1 VSDLFLDRGQVVVET
16 KGRAMNQNHR
26 AVARTPDLFPGLPI
40 VVLVEPTSASASEI
54 VAGALQDHDRALV
67 LGRTTYGKGSVQT
80 LFPLSGENW
89 LKITTARWY
98 TPVGRSIQ
106 KPYGIDAPPGDELD
120 TPAATADDRKDRPA
134 YRTDG
139 GRTVYGGGGIHPDVV
154 LQPDTL
160 LTVERGY
167 RQKTYEQGAQYFN
180 ARLTYA
186 VEFIRTNPNLQP
198 NFQVTPQMRN
208 AYYETLKRLNVT
220 MDRATFDQAT
230 RLIDTELGVEI
241 TQAKWGEQA
250 TRQRVNAEDPQVAAA
265 ANLLRKASTP
275 QSLFSLA
282 GSQNGEADA
291 DARAASAIRN

>member
-1 VSDLFLDRGQVVVET
+1 
-16 KGRAMNQNHR
+16 
-26 AVARTPDLFPGLPI
+26 
-40 VVLVEPTSASASEI
+40 
-54 VAGALQDHDRALV
+54 
-67 LGRTTYGKGSVQT
+67 
-80 LFPLSGENW
+80 
-89 LKITTARWY
+89 
-98 TPVGRSIQ
+98 
-106 KPYGIDAPPGDELD
+106 
-120 TPAATADDRKDRPA
+120 
-134 YRTDG
+134 
-139 GRTVYGGGGIHPDVV
+139 
-154 LQPDTL
+154 
-160 LTVERGY
+160 
-167 RQKTYEQGAQYFN
+167 
-180 ARLTYA
+180 
-186 VEFIRTNPNLQP
+186 
-198 NFQVTPQMRN
+198 MRN